1 MFTSYVG
8 NHQQKS
14 HEKSP
19 LSHGCPM
26 VFSPGLAACPDVHD
40 ALGSARRC
48 RRGVRLNAA
57 WGNHGFFMRE
67 IIPFYGFVWKWC
79 IAPI

>member
-1 MFTSYVG
+1 MLEITNKNPMR
-8 NHQQKS
+8 NH
-14 HEKSP
+14 HF
-19 LSHGCPM
+19 PM
-26 VFSPGLAACPDVHD
+26 DAPWFFSPGLAACPDVHD